1 MQVFLYI
8 YIMKK
13 LLLLCAILFINTLS
27 AQHIYKNR
35 KFFGGS
41 FYINNESLKDVS
53 LSGNTTDANGSE
65 YFNNSPYYDK
75 QGKDSKT
82 NSRIRFDMRYGWFP
96 IDMLAI
102 GGDFD
107 IASNSYNSEDTSF
120 MMSTYMQNK
129 SSELT
134 IGPFVRWYMFEVGG
148 QPYEIGAIFLE
159 AAYKFGTGTSTD
171 TYSFEG
177 EQDTISFL
185 FSGEE
190 NYSYL
195 VTTATAKLGF
205 SMYLSDFISHNW
217 FTGFLIAL
225 EPSIQYDWITR
236 QDMARDPLDG
246 VNKKRKETS
255 TGLRFNIALVS
266 YF

>member
-13 LLLLCAILFINTLS
+13 LVFLCGVLFINTLS

-65 YFNNSPYYDK
+65 YFNNAPYNDK
-75 QGKDSKT
+75 QYKDSKT

-107 IASNSYNSEDTSF
+107 IVSNSYNSEDTSF
-120 MMSTYMQNK
+120 MMSSYMQNK

-159 AAYKFGTGTSTD
+159 AAYKFGTGTSID
-171 TYSFEG
+171 TYRFAG
-177 EQDTISFL
+177 EQDTLSII

-190 NYSYL
+190 TYAYL
-195 VTTATAKLGF
+195 ATKATAKLGF

-225 EPSIQYDWITR
+225 EPSVQYDWITR
-236 QDMARDPLDG
+236 KDMAIDPLDG
-246 VNKKRKETS
+246 AVKKRKETS

>member
-1 MQVFLYI
+1 
-8 YIMKK
+8 MKK
-13 LLLLCAILFINTLS
+13 LILFFLVLFINTLS

-41 FYINNESLKDVS
+41 FYINNESLNDVK
-53 LSGNTTDANGSE
+53 LSGNSLNGDGIE
-65 YFNNSPYYDK
+65 YFNNRPLNKD
-75 QGKDSKT
+75 QTKDSKT
-82 NSRIRFDMRYGWFP
+82 NSKIRFDIRYGWFP

-107 IASNSYNSEDTSF
+107 ITSNSYNSEDTSF
-120 MMSTYMQNK
+120 MMSSYMQNK

-134 IGPFVRWYMFEVGG
+134 IGPFVRWYMFELGG
-148 QPYEIGAIFLE
+148 QPYEIGAVFLE
-159 AAYKFGTGTSTD
+159 GAYKFGTGTSTD
-171 TYSFEG
+171 TYRFEG
-177 EQDTISFL
+177 VIDSASII
-185 FSGEE
+185 FSGKEE
-190 NYSYL
+190 YSYL
-195 VTTATAKLGF
+195 ATKATAKLGF

-236 QDMARDPLDG
+236 QDLAKDPLDG
-246 VNKKRKETS
+246 LNKKRKEIS
-255 TGLRFNIALVS
+255 SGIRFNIALIS

>member
-1 MQVFLYI
+1 MN
-8 YIMKK
+8 K
-13 LLLLCAILFINTLS
+13 LFLLCAILLMNTLS

-41 FYINNESLKDVS
+41 FYINSESLKDVS
-53 LSGNTTDANGSE
+53 LGGITTDANGSE
-65 YFNNSPYYDK
+65 YFNNTPFSKKQDK
-75 QGKDSKT
+75 DTKSISK
-82 NSRIRFDMRYGWFP
+82 IRFDMRYGWFP

-107 IASNSYNSEDTSF
+107 ISSNSYNSEDTSF

-134 IGPFVRWYMFEVGG
+134 VGPFFRWYMFEVGG

-159 AAYKFGTGTSTD
+159 GAYKFGSGTSTD

-177 EQDTISFL
+177 ERDTVSFL

-190 NYSYL
+190 DYSYL
-195 VTTATAKLGF
+195 ITTATAKLGF

-236 QDMARDPLDG
+236 KDIATDPLG
-246 VNKKRKETS
+246 GLNKKRKETS

>member
-1 MQVFLYI
+1 
-8 YIMKK
+8 MKI

-65 YFNNSPYYDK
+65 YFNNTPYNDK
-75 QGKDSKT
+75 QYKDSKT

-96 IDMLAI
+96 IDKLAI

-107 IASNSYNSEDTSF
+107 IYSKSYNDEDTSF

-159 AAYKFGTGTSTD
+159 AAYNFGTGTSTD

-195 VTTATAKLGF
+195 ITTTTAKLGF

-236 QDMARDPLDG
+236 QDMSRDPLDG
-246 VNKKRKETS
+246 VNKKRKEIS

>member
-1 MQVFLYI
+1 
-8 YIMKK
+8 MKK
-13 LLLLCAILFINTLS
+13 LVFLCAILFFNTLS

-53 LSGNTTDANGSE
+53 LAGSTSDANGDE
-65 YFNNSPYYDK
+65 YWNNSPYIKD
-75 QGKDSKT
+75 QGGTDRKT
-82 NSRIRFDMRYGWFP
+82 NSRMRFDMRYGWFP

-107 IASNSYNSEDTSF
+107 ITSNSYNSEDTSF

-134 IGPFVRWYMFEVGG
+134 IGPFARWYMFEVGG
-148 QPYEIGAIFLE
+148 QPYEIGAVFLE
-159 AAYKFGTGTSTD
+159 GAYKFGTGTSTD
-171 TYSFEG
+171 TYRFAG
-177 EQDTISFL
+177 EQDTLSII

-190 NYSYL
+190 KYSYL
-195 VTTATAKLGF
+195 TTKVTAKFGF

-236 QDMARDPLDG
+236 QDMATDPMDG
-246 VNKKRKETS
+246 IIKKRKETS

>member
-1 MQVFLYI
+1 
-8 YIMKK
+8 MKK
-13 LLLLCAILFINTLS
+13 LLLLCFVLLLNTLS

-41 FYINNESLKDVS
+41 FYINNEALKDVT
-53 LSGNTTDANGSE
+53 LAGNTTDANGGE
-65 YFNNSPYYDK
+65 YFNNTPFDK
-75 QGKDSKT
+75 KQFKDSKS

-107 IASNSYNSEDTSF
+107 ITSNSYNSEDTSF
-120 MMSTYMQNK
+120 LMSTYMQNK

-134 IGPFVRWYMFEVGG
+134 IGPFARWYMFEVGG
-148 QPYEIGAIFLE
+148 QPYEIGAVFLE
-159 AAYKFGTGTSTD
+159 GSYKFGTGTSTD
-171 TYSFEG
+171 TYRFSGVSDTLSLVFEG
-177 EQDTISFL
+177 TETYAFL
-185 FSGEE
+185 
-190 NYSYL
+190 
-195 VTTATAKLGF
+195 TTKATAKIGF

-236 QDMARDPLDG
+236 QDMATDPLDG
-246 VNKKRKETS
+246 IVKKRKETS
-255 TGLRFNIALVS
+255 TGIRFNIALVS

>member
-1 MQVFLYI
+1 MN
-8 YIMKK
+8 K
-13 LLLLCAILFINTLS
+13 LLLLSAILFFNTLS

-53 LSGNTTDANGSE
+53 LAGNTTDANGDE
-65 YFNNSPYYDK
+65 YWNNTPFYKK
-75 QGKDSKT
+75 QLKDQKT

-102 GGDFD
+102 GGDLE
-107 IASNSYNSEDTSF
+107 IVSNSYNSEDTTF

-148 QPYEIGAIFLE
+148 QPYEIGAVFLE
-159 AAYKFGTGTSTD
+159 GAYKFGTGTSTD
-171 TYSFEG
+171 TYRFAG
-177 EQDTISFL
+177 EQDTLSII

-190 NYSYL
+190 TYAYL
-195 VTTATAKLGF
+195 ATKATAKLGF

-236 QDMARDPLDG
+236 QDMATDPLDG
-246 VNKKRKETS
+246 SVKKRKETS
-255 TGLRFNIALVS
+255 TGLKFNIALVS

>member
-1 MQVFLYI
+1 MN
-8 YIMKK
+8 K
-13 LLLLCAILFINTLS
+13 LILLCAILFINTLS

-53 LSGNTTDANGSE
+53 LGGSTTDADGND
-65 YFNNSPYYDK
+65 YFNNTPFIINQPK
-75 QGKDSKT
+75 VSKT
-82 NSRIRFDMRYGWFP
+82 KSRIRFDMRYGWFP

-107 IASNSYNSEDTSF
+107 IASNSYNSEDTTF
-120 MMSTYMQNK
+120 LMSTYMQNK
-129 SSELT
+129 SSEFT
-134 IGPFVRWYMFEVGG
+134 IGPFVRWYMFEVGR

-159 AAYKFGTGTSTD
+159 GAYKFGTGTSTD
-171 TYSFEG
+171 TYRFAG
-177 EQDTISFL
+177 VQDSLSIIFL
-185 FSGEE
+185 GEE
-190 NYSYL
+190 KYSYL
-195 VTTATAKLGF
+195 TTKATAKLGF

-225 EPSIQYDWITR
+225 EPSVQYDWITR
-236 QDMARDPLDG
+236 KDMATDPFDG
-246 VNKKRKETS
+246 GIKKRKETS
-255 TGLRFNIALVS
+255 TGLRFNIALIS

>member
-1 MQVFLYI
+1 
-8 YIMKK
+8 MKK
-13 LLLLCAILFINTLS
+13 LVFLCGVLFINTLS

-65 YFNNSPYYDK
+65 YFNNAPYNDK
-75 QGKDSKT
+75 QYKDSKT

-107 IASNSYNSEDTSF
+107 IVSNSYNSEDTTF

-148 QPYEIGAIFLE
+148 QPYEIGAVFLE
-159 AAYKFGTGTSTD
+159 GAYKFGTGTSTD
-171 TYSFEG
+171 TYRFAG
-177 EQDTISFL
+177 EQDTLSII

-190 NYSYL
+190 TYAYL
-195 VTTATAKLGF
+195 ATKATAKLGF

-236 QDMARDPLDG
+236 QDMATDPMDG
-246 VNKKRKETS
+246 IIKKRKETS

>member
-1 MQVFLYI
+1 
-8 YIMKK
+8 MKK
-13 LLLLCAILFINTLS
+13 LLLSLCVLLFINTLS

-41 FYINNESLKDVS
+41 FYINSESLKDIS
-53 LSGNTTDANGSE
+53 LSGNTIDANGNE
-65 YFNNSPYYDK
+65 YWNNTPFDK
-75 QGKDSKT
+75 KKVKDQKT

-107 IASNSYNSEDTSF
+107 ISSNSYNREDTSF

-134 IGPFVRWYMFEVGG
+134 IGPFLRWYMFEIGG
-148 QPYEIGAIFLE
+148 QPYEIGAVFLE
-159 AAYKFGTGTSTD
+159 GAYKFGTGSSTD
-171 TYSFEG
+171 TYR
-177 EQDTISFL
+177 
-185 FSGEE
+185 FSGNIDTVSVVFKGEE
-190 NYSYL
+190 
-195 VTTATAKLGF
+195 TTTYITTKATAKLGF

-236 QDMARDPLDG
+236 QDIAKDPLDS

>member
-1 MQVFLYI
+1 MN
-8 YIMKK
+8 K
-13 LLLLCAILFINTLS
+13 LILLCAILFINTLS

-53 LSGNTTDANGSE
+53 LGESTTDADGND
-65 YFNNSPYYDK
+65 YFNNTPFIK
-75 QGKDSKT
+75 NQPKVSKT
-82 NSRIRFDMRYGWFP
+82 KSRIRFDMRYGWFP

-107 IASNSYNSEDTSF
+107 IASNSYNSEDTTF
-120 MMSTYMQNK
+120 LMSTYMQNK
-129 SSELT
+129 SSEFT
-134 IGPFVRWYMFEVGG
+134 IGPFVRWYMFEVGR

-159 AAYKFGTGTSTD
+159 GAYKFGTGTSTD
-171 TYSFEG
+171 TYRFEG
-177 EQDTISFL
+177 VQDSLSII

-190 NYSYL
+190 KYSYL
-195 VTTATAKLGF
+195 TTKATAKLGF

-225 EPSIQYDWITR
+225 EPSVQYDWITR
-236 QDMARDPLDG
+236 KDMATDPLDG
-246 VNKKRKETS
+246 GIKKRKETS
-255 TGLRFNIALVS
+255 TGLRFNIALIS